1 MFRLSDGQVV
11 VFIGDSITDCGRR
24 DVSPPLGNGYVK
36 FIAELIAIRYPSL
49 DVRIFNKGISGN
61 TVADLRDRW
70 HDDVLVVNP
79 DWVSVLIGIND
90 VHRVLMNDHTAVP
103 PERYEELY
111 RQCLELTVE
120 RTNAQ
125 IVLMEPFYISTDT
138 ESNSWRTKVLQMLSH
153 YRAAVRQ
160 LAEEFKAVFVPLHE
174 LFREQLHYRHADAF
188 CPEPVHPN
196 AFGHLLIAHAWLIA
210 MGW

>member
-24 DVSPPLGNGYVK
+24 DIAQPLGNGYVK
-36 FIAELIAIRYPSL
+36 FIAELIAIRYPPL
-49 DVRIFNKGISGN
+49 NVRIINKGISGN

-70 HDDVLVVNP
+70 HDDVLTIKP
-79 DWVSVLIGIND
+79 DWLSVLIGIND
-90 VHRVLMNDHTAVP
+90 VHRTLTGDPTAVP
-103 PERYEELY
+103 PNRYEELY
-111 RQCLELTVE
+111 RQCLELTME

-125 IVLMEPFYISTDT
+125 VVLMEPFYISTDIET
-138 ESNSWRTKVLQMLSH
+138 DSWRTKVLKALKEYQ
-153 YRAAVRQ
+153 AIVRQ
-160 LAEEFKAVFVPLHE
+160 LADEFNAVFVPLHE
-174 LFREQLHYRHADAF
+174 LFQEQLRYRHADAF

-196 AFGHLLIAHAWLIA
+196 QFGHLLIAHAWLKA